1 MKYTH
6 IQEGGFFMNKQ
17 KELLENHREKL
28 ESLIES
34 NASYEDIVK
43 ASQELDKYITMYYK
57 SGVLNEL

>member
-1 MKYTH
+1 MS
-6 IQEGGFFMNKQ
+6 IN
-17 KELLENHREKL
+17 KELLESNREKL
-28 ESLIES
+28 ENLIES

>member
-1 MKYTH
+1 MLNNE
-6 IQEGGFFMNKQ
+6 I
-17 KELLENHREKL
+17 LEIHREKL
-28 ESLIES
+28 ENLIDN